1 MGIRNMFM
9 SPEKRK
15 QREEAIRQAK
25 LDAELVIV
33 RKEAMRKHLEKLQ
46 IKENLSK
53 HFKGTIVKGFGFL
66 AHGVGAS
73 LATVGSVGEIG
84 GNLAWK
90 GLKNKLGKGPKVPV
104 SFKNEFNKSKL
115 LKIAEKEV
123 LNSVTYAKMTG
134 KELISTIGNTALYG
148 FKSI

>member
-53 HFKGTIVKGFGFL
+53 HFKGTI
-66 AHGVGAS
+66 
-73 LATVGSVGEIG
+73 VGEIG